1 MSVNGALQTYTM
13 SRQKLETGASESLP
27 AILEKPGKLEL
38 KSQFV
43 ELRAK
48 GYSYAKIA
56 KRLKL
61 SKGTLANWSQEL
73 EAEIASLKAM
83 ELEALQE
90 EFFLLKEGRIRL
102 LGEQVLSIK
111 EELQKR
117 DFSDVST
124 DKLLE
129 LLLKYEAGLKEEF
142 TDSRPLSDREIAELK
157 ALD

>member
-1 MSVNGALQTYTM
+1 MAIEEVYVHKRGITDIENEAGRTELQ
-13 SRQKLETGASESLP
+13 A
-27 AILEKPGKLEL
+27 
-38 KSQFV
+38 QFV

-56 KRLKL
+56 KKLRL

-102 LGEQVLSIK
+102 LGEQVLSIRA
-111 EELQKR
+111 ELEKR

-124 DKLLE
+124 DKLLD